1 MSNAKVH
8 RKQASAQTVQ
18 PSAWDAWVERM
29 AVHEVLDRM
38 RVLRLQEVEQKT
50 RPAARMYSGVRM
62 MKA

>member
-1 MSNAKVH
+1 MSKAKVH
-8 RKQASAQTVQ
+8 RKQASAQTAQ

>member
-1 MSNAKVH
+1 MSKAKIH
-8 RKQASAQTVQ
+8 RKPVTAQ
-18 PSAWDAWVERM
+18 PAKASAWDAWVERM